1 MMFVEMPVETLAEWV
16 WHPLFAL
23 AAFLALS
30 LALYH
35 WAGKIAARGSGAG
48 AKRLP
53 YACGQD
59 LTPAGERLSY
69 KRFFRLAL
77 MFVVVHMAALVAMLL
92 PLVAQAPGLAV
103 AYLLGTGVCVDIL
116 TRGGE

>member
-1 MMFVEMPVETLAEWV
+1 M
-16 WHPLFAL
+16 L
-23 AAFLALS
+23 AAGVRQPLVALIIFIALT
-30 LALYH
+30 LALYR
-35 WAGKIAARGSGAG
+35 WAGRIAARGAGTG

-59 LTPAGERLSY
+59 LTPSGERLSY

-77 MFVVVHMAALVAMLL
+77 MFIVVHMAALVAMLL
-92 PLVAQAPGLAV
+92 PLVTQAPGLAI

-116 TRGGE
+116 TRGGDTT